1 MHTED
6 LTVTFLWT
14 TIIILQTAINMR
26 LTVFQRTLRHV
37 ILVQSHGST
46 FVLDDGEVKVR
57 LGKVGGTKLIPYA
70 SNRC

>member
-26 LTVFQRTLRHV
+26 LTVFQRTLWHV
-37 ILVQSHGST
+37 IFVQSHGST
-46 FVLDDGEVKVR
+46 FVLDDGKVKVR
-57 LGKVGGTKLIPYA
+57 LGKVGGTKLIP
-70 SNRC
+70 